1 MRGKRDTIAPTM
13 MPSPAGVSG
22 SDMARSVDP
31 WMAGAVVLLL
41 SLGTVLVYSASA
53 VRAQNISG
61 SSDLF
66 LLKHLSSIAVGL
78 VLAAIAMRIP
88 IETWSKLAYPML
100 ALSVVLLL
108 LVFVPGI
115 GKRVNGAVRFRS
127 ISSSK

>member
-53 VRAQNISG
+53 RQFTDVWVAGRR
-61 SSDLF
+61 
-66 LLKHLSSIAVGL
+66 LLHD
-78 VLAAIAMRIP
+78 
-88 IETWSKLAYPML
+88 
-100 ALSVVLLL
+100 
-108 LVFVPGI
+108 
-115 GKRVNGAVRFRS
+115 GAVTAPGLESAVERAREWQARIGATS
-127 ISSSK
+127 AGPSEQQHISS